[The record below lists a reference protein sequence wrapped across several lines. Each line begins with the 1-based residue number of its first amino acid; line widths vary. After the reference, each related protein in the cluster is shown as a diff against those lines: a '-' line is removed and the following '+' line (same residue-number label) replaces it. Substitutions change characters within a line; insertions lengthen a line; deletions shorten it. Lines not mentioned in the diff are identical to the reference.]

1 MKYIS
6 KKQQKEKEFNY
17 GSLLK
22 EVKVKGSDKEPKIT
36 IKAWK

>member
-6 KKQQKEKEFNY
+6 KKQQKEFNY